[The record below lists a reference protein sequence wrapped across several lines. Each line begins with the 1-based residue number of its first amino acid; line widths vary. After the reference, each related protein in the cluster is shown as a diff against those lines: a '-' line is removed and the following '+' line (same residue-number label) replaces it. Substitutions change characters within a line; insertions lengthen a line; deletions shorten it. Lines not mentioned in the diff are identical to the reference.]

1 MYCGPFQYVN
11 LSLFSLKKFS
21 WNTDLNIFF
30 YSIIL
35 YFIFRNL
42 GYLYIISSLS
52 SIFVTFLWS
61 FLFPSL
67 FKFHFL
73 GSFYLCSLFLL
84 TILLVISVLPLVA
97 GNSVFIFKMTFFFFQ
112 VFFFFRVQLA
122 LISHFPTLHFFSEF
136 LNFWFVMF
144 FQICNCMFK
153 YISCML
159 RYCL

>member
-1 MYCGPFQYVN
+1 MYCGPFQYMN

-21 WNTDLNIFF
+21 WITDLNIFF
-30 YSIIL
+30 CSILL

-61 FLFPSL
+61 FLFPPL

-73 GSFYLCSLFLL
+73 GSFYLRSLFLL

-97 GNSVFIFKMTFFFFQ
+97 CNSVFIFKMTFFPFRFC
-112 VFFFFRVQLA
+112 FFFPSSVSSYFTFSYSSFLFWILKFLVCDVLSNLQL
-122 LISHFPTLHFFSEF
+122 H
-136 LNFWFVMF
+136 V
-144 FQICNCMFK
+144 
-153 YISCML
+153 
-159 RYCL
+159 

>member
-112 VFFFFRVQLA
+112 VFFFFFPSSVSSYFTFSYSSFLFWILKFLVCDVLSNLQLY
-122 LISHFPTLHFFSEF
+122 
-136 LNFWFVMF
+136 V
-144 FQICNCMFK
+144 
-153 YISCML
+153 
-159 RYCL
+159 

>member
-1 MYCGPFQYVN
+1 MC
-11 LSLFSLKKFS
+11 
-21 WNTDLNIFF
+21 
-30 YSIIL
+30 
-35 YFIFRNL
+35 FIFRNL

-52 SIFVTFLWS
+52 SIFITFLLS

-73 GSFYLCSLFLL
+73 GYFYLRSPFLL
-84 TILLVISVLPLVA
+84 TILLIISVLLLVA
-97 GNSVFIFKMTFFFFQ
+97 CNSVFISKMTFFSFS
-112 VFFFFRVQLA
+112 FFFFFPRVRLA